1 MSPNVIILRMEDI
14 ENEKQE
20 KYLDIAEESL
30 KIIESED
37 KNYTHHY

>member
-1 MSPNVIILRMEDI
+1 MVGI

-37 KNYTHHY
+37 KNYTHYH